1 MTLLTVREVAERLRL
16 GKSTVYLLI
25 KRGEI
30 PALHFGCAVRVPQES
45 LEVWLARM
53 GEGADLSAMADVD
66 QARR

>member
-25 KRGEI
+25 KRGEM
-30 PALHFGCAVRVPQES
+30 PAVHFGGAVRVPQES

-53 GEGADLSAMADVD
+53 VDGADLSDMASGAQD
-66 QARR
+66 RR